1 MRWAETTKRIGA
13 PLAKQSIFQSPTQTS
28 PVCPACRL
36 FSVSSPARQDERPYK
51 KNTDTSKPK
60 DTQTHGRSRRQA
72 GTAQTS
78 TLFTKLFPEVT
89 NGSQTETSS
98 PTGQPIGLKPIQ
110 NRTEKKPPRLND
122 RLRRAA
128 DGGKLW
134 LEKRKERIDTN
145 ELRAWLES
153 QAEREEGGEGELD
166 KVPDVVKNTPAV
178 LIMFNASK
186 SLTESDFHRL
196 VRQNQHLEGWNSQLE
211 KGESQATL
219 PPMTQT
225 DR

>member
-36 FSVSSPARQDERPYK
+36 FSVSSPARRDERPSK
-51 KNTDTSKPK
+51 KKIDDHIASKPK
-60 DTQTHGRSRRQA
+60 DPQTRGRSRRQA
-72 GTAQTS
+72 DTAKTS
-78 TLFTKLFPEVT
+78 TLFTKLFPNVT

-110 NRTEKKPPRLND
+110 NRTEKNPPRLND

-153 QAEREEGGEGELD
+153 QAEQEEGMEGGLG

-211 KGESQATL
+211 KGESQAL
-219 PPMTQT
+219 LFP
-225 DR
+225 